1 MREQNRGRD
10 AEAIDELLSELAE
23 LRELDRR
30 RKAHRPGSAA
40 YDAATLEVD
49 LRSRRV
55 MDRFR
60 DLKARRERDYAHDRR
75 DYAPDLRVTRRI
87 DDARHMSLRNPP
99 GTDELAGNRRQ
110 GNLHL
115 N

>member
-30 RKAHRPGSAA
+30 RRAHRPGSAA

-60 DLKARRERDYAHDRR
+60 DLKARRERDHAT
-75 DYAPDLRVTRRI
+75 DLRDTRRI
-87 DDARHMSLRNPP
+87 SDARHMTLRSPH
-99 GTDELAGNRRQ
+99 GTDQRGNV
-110 GNLHL
+110 HL

>member
-1 MREQNRGRD
+1 MLREQNRGRD

-60 DLKARRERDYAHDRR
+60 DLKARRERDRR
-75 DYAPDLRVTRRI
+75 PDLKDTRRI
-87 DDARHMSLRNPP
+87 DDPRHLSLRNPP

>member
-1 MREQNRGRD
+1 MAGLENEGRD
-10 AEAIDELLSELAE
+10 TEAINDLLKELAE

-30 RKAHRPGSAA
+30 RQAHAPGSAA
-40 YDAATLEVD
+40 HDAATLEVD

-60 DLKARRERDYAHDRR
+60 GLKARRDTEAREDRR
-75 DYAPDLRVTRRI
+75 SEAPLVEGTKPLDVRQSVERHEG
-87 DDARHMSLRNPP
+87 AR
-99 GTDELAGNRRQ
+99 
-110 GNLHL
+110 L